1 MSKEAV
7 HFTTFRF
14 DEADRVQ
21 IRGVHYRV
29 KPRPDGLGY
38 IFTDVDQRLKP
49 YKPSSLEVAKLIEKR
64 HLNVDRMWFA
74 EDDAVRNAQSIDIS
88 NLPAYAASRFM
99 MVTKFLEGWE
109 EGKWSK
115 TELGAQKFYDAWDEL
130 QGKQRGGTVK
140 YDWDPLTR
148 VTPRQFLNHVEKFLF
163 NGQNPQSLILL
174 HRGKSGQP
182 SPFDPVREVADEYI
196 DMIPN
201 AKRPRAARYFSKFLE
216 DPRISALP
224 EEQRPKKR
232 TFQRWAADRLS
243 DVHIALAH
251 KGADVAKDEF
261 QMTGA
266 GQRRF
271 KPLERIEI
279 DETKLD
285 VMKLLKGTRLDGLID
300 EQTKK
305 KIKAMRFWASIAIDV
320 GTKSILALRILDS
333 DPGGRSGI
341 ETLAMAVSP
350 KGEIALFAG
359 SECSWPMSGQPDMIA
374 TDSGA
379 AFNQKNFQKAV
390 VSLCNA
396 HLIPPVRNAR
406 YRGTIERYFRTQ
418 NQRYMELFTG
428 RTFGNP
434 IARGAYDSEAHASM
448 NFEEFARCLVRL
460 IVDAYH
466 NTPHEGINN
475 MTPLDAWTTMTA
487 KYQVRPLDK
496 NHERIFDV
504 NVYDQH
510 IGRNG
515 VKFLGI
521 PYFDKRLQKIYNNY
535 KHQKVDIRV
544 NRWDLGTIRISTAT
558 RDGYFDLKTPIP
570 GFDNVSVTHWR
581 VAQEWMNKRFSH
593 EGQKNLAI
601 VRRALKAT
609 EHDAEVAEEKNN
621 VASHLITQT
630 DLLKFNREFKS
641 DLFQPKAGQDWGDYV
656 PAELE
661 ETSEELP
668 PSVAAP
674 RSASSILGP
683 TATGPLDPDRF
694 DKARREAGILS
705 PSLPG
710 KPRQPKP
717 ASGTD
722 LDRDEARAPEP
733 TPEKKTGKRAPLFN
747 PDWKSDEK

>member
-1 MSKEAV
+1 MSTDAV
-7 HFTTFRF
+7 HHTTFGF

-38 IFTDVDQRLKP
+38 IFTDLEQRLKP
-49 YKPSSLEVAKLIEKR
+49 YKPHHLEISKLIAKR
-64 HLNVDRMWFA
+64 HLIVDRMWFA
-74 EDDAVRNAQSIDIS
+74 EEIAARNAQSTDLT
-88 NLPAYAASRFM
+88 NLPAYAVSRYM
-99 MVTKFLEGWE
+99 MVTKFLEGWDE
-109 EGKWSK
+109 RKWPKSAEGV
-115 TELGAQKFYDAWDEL
+115 EKFYDEWDKL
-130 QGKQRGGTVK
+130 QGTPRGGTVK
-140 YDWDPLTR
+140 NDWDPLVR
-148 VTPRQFLNHVEKFLF
+148 VKPRQFLYHVAKFLF
-163 NGQNPQSLILL
+163 SGRNPESLLFM
-174 HRGKSGQP
+174 HRGKTDQP
-182 SPFDPVREVADEYI
+182 SPYDPVREIAEEYI
-196 DMIPN
+196 NLIPN
-201 AKRPRAARYFSKFLE
+201 AKRPRAAKFFRKFLD
-216 DPRISALP
+216 DPRISRLP
-224 EEQRPKKR
+224 DEAKPKKR
-232 TFQRWAADRLS
+232 TFQRWAADHLA

-285 VMKLLKGTRLDGLID
+285 VMKLLKGTRLEGKID

-320 GTKSILALRILDS
+320 GTKSILALRLLDA

-350 KGEIALFAG
+350 KDDIALFAG
-359 SECSWPMSGQPDMIA
+359 SECSWPMSGQPGMVA

-379 AFNQKNFQKAV
+379 AFNQKIFQKAV
-390 VSLCNA
+390 VSLCDA

-418 NQRYMELFTG
+418 NQRYMDLFSG

-434 IARGAYDSEAHASM
+434 IERGAYDSEANASM

-496 NHERIFDV
+496 KHERIFDV

-521 PYFDKRLQKIYNNY
+521 PYFDKRLQKIYMNY
-535 KHQKVDIRV
+535 KRQEVDIRV

-558 RDGYFDLKTPIP
+558 KDGYFDLKTPIP

-581 VAQEWMNKRFSH
+581 VAQRWMNKRFSH
-593 EGQKNLAI
+593 REQQDLAI
-601 VRRALKAT
+601 VHRALDAT

-656 PAELE
+656 PPEIQETPE
-661 ETSEELP
+661 EAP
-668 PSVAAP
+668 PLASAP
-674 RSASSILGP
+674 TPKSSILGP
-683 TATGPLDPDRF
+683 SITGALDPQRF
-694 DKARREAGILS
+694 DKARREAGVRS
-705 PSLPG
+705 PSPPRNPRKTNPVKAAG
-710 KPRQPKP
+710 RDSKPDLQPESSPDKKP
-717 ASGTD
+717 
-722 LDRDEARAPEP
+722 
-733 TPEKKTGKRAPLFN
+733 GKRAPLFN